1 MLANTENFARMGVLA
16 LLQEDREKWR
26 QSLVASHAA
35 LSVVLFVF
43 VLCAW
48 TTDNT
53 CYMTPCAVGTG
64 LETVWKVSEWTV
76 FTSLVAGAWSIT
88 IASAGLML
96 FYKYLDDPRCEG
108 AHMAVG
114 LFLGCSFSSVLVML
128 DQFGVWSAEWD
139 LMGALSTVNHR
150 NEIFY
155 NNGNHLHLSN
165 GLLPQFKANAVLAFL
180 AVMIQ
185 AAIIGQIA
193 IGQGALSE
201 IFKLRTGSD
210 QAESPL
216 LGAKMMGQTASV

>member
-1 MLANTENFARMGVLA
+1 MGFPMDILENAEPWRKNLIVSHMA
-16 LLQEDREKWR
+16 LL
-26 QSLVASHAA
+26 AA
-35 LSVVLFVF
+35 SVVYT
-43 VLCAW
+43 LCAW
-48 TTDNT
+48 TTEDT
-53 CYMTPCAVGTG
+53 CYMVPCYEGTG

-76 FTSLVAGAWSIT
+76 FTSLVAGAWCTT
-88 IASAGLML
+88 IAVAGLML

-114 LFLGCSFSSVLVML
+114 LFLGVSFSSVLVML

-139 LMGALSTVNHR
+139 LMGALSTVSHR

-155 NNGNHLHLSN
+155 NNGNHMHLSN
-165 GLLPQFKANAVLAFL
+165 GLLPQFKANACLAFL
-180 AVMIQ
+180 AVLIQ
-185 AAIIGQIA
+185 TAIIGQIA

-201 IFKLRTGSD
+201 IFKLRTGTD

>member
-1 MLANTENFARMGVLA
+1 MGVLA

-76 FTSLVAGAWSIT
+76 FTSLVAGAWCST

-180 AVMIQ
+180 SVLIQ

-193 IGQGALSE
+193 IGQGAL
-201 IFKLRTGSD
+201 F
-210 QAESPL
+210 
-216 LGAKMMGQTASV
+216 

>member
-1 MLANTENFARMGVLA
+1 MG
-16 LLQEDREKWR
+16 
-26 QSLVASHAA
+26 
-35 LSVVLFVF
+35 
-43 VLCAW
+43 
-48 TTDNT
+48 
-53 CYMTPCAVGTG
+53 
-64 LETVWKVSEWTV
+64 KVSEWTV
-76 FTSLVAGAWSIT
+76 FTSLVAGAWCST

-128 DQFGVWSAEWD
+128 DQFGVWSSEWD
-139 LMGALSTVNHR
+139 LMGALSTVSHR

-155 NNGNHLHLSN
+155 NNGNHMHLSN
-165 GLLPQFKANAVLAFL
+165 VLLQT
-180 AVMIQ
+180 
-185 AAIIGQIA
+185 AIIGQIA

-201 IFKLRTGSD
+201 IFKLRTGTD

>member
-35 LSVVLFVF
+35 LVVVLFVF

-114 LFLGCSFSSVLVML
+114 LFGDPLERPEDQGRSGVSEKRSRRSWGCL
-128 DQFGVWSAEWD
+128 EP
-139 LMGALSTVNHR
+139 N
-150 NEIFY
+150 
-155 NNGNHLHLSN
+155 
-165 GLLPQFKANAVLAFL
+165 PK
-180 AVMIQ
+180 
-185 AAIIGQIA
+185 
-193 IGQGALSE
+193 
-201 IFKLRTGSD
+201 
-210 QAESPL
+210 PL
-216 LGAKMMGQTASV
+216 LLRGKYFIKT

>member
-1 MLANTENFARMGVLA
+1 
-16 LLQEDREKWR
+16 
-26 QSLVASHAA
+26 
-35 LSVVLFVF
+35 
-43 VLCAW
+43 
-48 TTDNT
+48 
-53 CYMTPCAVGTG
+53 MTPCAVGTG

-139 LMGALSTVNHR
+139 LMGALSTVSHR

-155 NNGNHLHLSN
+155 NNGNHMHLSN

-193 IGQGALSE
+193 IGQGALTE
-201 IFKLRTGSD
+201 ALVAALRGLSALWLVHAYVGTVGPKHEVRPPP
-210 QAESPL
+210 AFASPP
-216 LGAKMMGQTASV
+216 